1 MRSSILKTT
10 DAQGK
15 PSVRRFRYIDIDA
28 EQQAQSQRQEQPQV
42 AYATLE
48 QFTDLLQNVDELK
61 KELDKLKSAK
71 PQKAEEKEVKK

>member
-1 MRSSILKTT
+1 M
-10 DAQGK
+10 
-15 PSVRRFRYIDIDA
+15 RRFRYIDVDA
-28 EQQAQSQRQEQPQV
+28 EQSQPKQEQPQV

-71 PQKAEEKEVKK
+71 SKKAEESEVKK

>member
-1 MRSSILKTT
+1 
-10 DAQGK
+10 
-15 PSVRRFRYIDIDA
+15 VRRFRYIDVDA
-28 EQQAQSQRQEQPQV
+28 EQNPPKQDEPQV

-48 QFTDLLQNVDELK
+48 QFTDLLQNFDELK